1 MMRFNRTATTIIIYL
16 LIAVLNILTFGEY
29 LKATKLAGGEVGMIP
44 IAMIIIFGI
53 TFLLSTIAFLIIN
66 SKKKIS
72 IITSIFIYHIIY
84 LGVLISWGFD
94 FKNLTNLKYT
104 NVDLF
109 IILIPF
115 LIWAI
120 VSLVCKLWVSKW
132 IEQNNQF

>member
-1 MMRFNRTATTIIIYL
+1 MKFNRTATTIIIYL
-16 LIAVLNILTFGEY
+16 LIAVLNILIFGEY
-29 LKATKLAGGEVGMIP
+29 LKTTKLAGGEVGMIP
-44 IAMIIIFGI
+44 IAMMIIFGI

-109 IILIPF
+109 TILIPF

-120 VSLVCKLWVSKW
+120 ISLVCKLWVSKW
-132 IEQNNQF
+132 IEKNNQF

>member
-1 MMRFNRTATTIIIYL
+1 MKFNTTVTTIIIYL

-29 LKATKLAGGEVGMIP
+29 LKTTKLSGGEVGMIP

-94 FKNLTNLKYT
+94 FKNLVNLKYT
-104 NVDLF
+104 IVDLF
-109 IILIPF
+109 IILIP
-115 LIWAI
+115 LSIWAI
-120 VSLVCKLWVSKW
+120 VSLLYKLWVSKW
-132 IEQNNQF
+132 LENN

>member
-1 MMRFNRTATTIIIYL
+1 MKFNRTVTTIIIYL

-29 LKATKLAGGEVGMIP
+29 LKTTKLSGGEVGMIP

-94 FKNLTNLKYT
+94 FKNLVNLKYT
-104 NVDLF
+104 IVDLF
-109 IILIPF
+109 IILIP
-115 LIWAI
+115 LSIWAI
-120 VSLVCKLWVSKW
+120 VSLLYKLWVSKW
-132 IEQNNQF
+132 LENN